1 MLLENKLFLRWANDV
16 ISGNKIWSEDVPA
29 PGTVDW
35 KRFTELITYHELYPF
50 LYLPLKESAIP
61 VPEDLR
67 NLLSHNYYRTIMNS
81 TKAWREFLFLAGA
94 FAERNIAVAPLKGIA
109 LLADVYRD
117 QPARAMADIDILV
130 KEKEF
135 AIARKLLS
143 KLGYEPV
150 DGGGKEEYW
159 LHQHCELTFAKKQK
173 GGFILDVHF
182 RLDFK
187 RPGTVPLPHLWG
199 RTKKVSIDGRGITL
213 LSPEDQLFCLALH
226 QRRFGGKAFCL
237 KNVFDLAMIL
247 KKYGKTFDWN
257 YVVSEA
263 RAGKMGATILF
274 ILLEAQLFFEAHIP
288 ESVWDQLNVPPHKR
302 TLMKY
307 MVEGDAFRLLPHG
320 ESKGAYLKTHLL
332 LYDDFWE
339 PIAYLLN
346 IPIEQFAKYYDLDPY
361 SKKTRFL
368 YQIRLGYMLFRTIVQ
383 IVEACFALCRGDRR
397 FVI

>member
-150 DGGGKEEYW
+150 DGGG
-159 LHQHCELTFAKKQK
+159 
-173 GGFILDVHF
+173 
-182 RLDFK
+182 
-187 RPGTVPLPHLWG
+187 
-199 RTKKVSIDGRGITL
+199 
-213 LSPEDQLFCLALH
+213 
-226 QRRFGGKAFCL
+226 RF
-237 KNVFDLAMIL
+237 
-247 KKYGKTFDWN
+247 
-257 YVVSEA
+257 
-263 RAGKMGATILF
+263 
-274 ILLEAQLFFEAHIP
+274 
-288 ESVWDQLNVPPHKR
+288 
-302 TLMKY
+302 
-307 MVEGDAFRLLPHG
+307 
-320 ESKGAYLKTHLL
+320 
-332 LYDDFWE
+332 
-339 PIAYLLN
+339 
-346 IPIEQFAKYYDLDPY
+346 
-361 SKKTRFL
+361 
-368 YQIRLGYMLFRTIVQ
+368 
-383 IVEACFALCRGDRR
+383 
-397 FVI
+397 